1 MIGLNKLASFC
12 LSQEITM
19 STICHKRLQCQ
30 PFITRDFDAYHLSQ
44 EITMPTIYHNRLWC
58 LLTITR
64 YFRAYQSSQEIL
76 SQVISAPTIYT
87 PQQITLLTT
96 CLGKKVPTLYHTIHD
111 TADIFCFH
119 QGTCMEGLGCLDN
132 FPDTGRCC
140 WCPIVWLSYILHSH
154 RQSVTEKQTNQNVIQ
169 VFADLQ
175 DHFMGLILHTGGSKC
190 ITFHTLKK
198 QAENVFFF
206 KA

>member
-1 MIGLNKLASFC
+1 MPTIDHKKLQYLPFIIRDHNAYSP
-12 LSQEITM
+12 LQEISELTNY
-19 STICHKRLQCQ
+19 HKRSQCLQI
-30 PFITRDFDAYHLSQ
+30 ITRDYNAY
-44 EITMPTIYHNRLWC
+44 C
-58 LLTITR
+58 
-64 YFRAYQSSQEIL
+64 L
-76 SQVISAPTIYT
+76 SQVISAPTIDK
-87 PQQITLLTT
+87 PQKITVLTIY
-96 CLGKKVPTLYHTIHD
+96 LRNQVPTLYHKTHD

-119 QGTCMEGLGCLDN
+119 QGTCMEGLGCQDN

-154 RQSVTEKQTNQNVIQ
+154 RQSVTEKQTSQNVIQ

-175 DHFMGLILHTGGSKC
+175 DHFMGLILHTGRSKC